1 MDGPLQYY
9 SKFQVSWVCDKYHL
23 CILYVE
29 PVNSFLADV
38 HIIFP
43 PKNRNVGQKWVKV
56 KYWSIKKNIS
66 TAKHTGSS

>member
-9 SKFQVSWVCDKYHL
+9 SRFQVSWVCDRYHL

-38 HIIFP
+38 LIIFSL
-43 PKNRNVGQKWVKV
+43 KIGMLARNGLK
-56 KYWSIKKNIS
+56 
-66 TAKHTGSS
+66 